1 MVNLSLSSIFVKTLT
16 VLFGIGSWIAIN
28 GLWVELPLLIQ
39 DLPEKWNL
47 ASYLAII
54 IQIANVGPISYSI
67 VRLLCGRKSL
77 EYPTIHFLMIVGV
90 VACLL
95 LGFFWS
101 ETLYIGGANHS
112 FMLLIL
118 VFFLSLVDC
127 TSSVV
132 FLPYMAHFKEQYLTP
147 FLIGEGMSGF
157 IPSLVALSQGVG
169 GNPECKNVSFNNTN
183 FENMTY
189 KMVPY
194 RTPPNFPPEDFF
206 FFLMGMMITSWAS
219 FTLLN
224 VLPVAKHEMVSYS
237 AEKSSVITS
246 QSVNVSFFTSQE
258 EGRTDNANNR
268 VGCEDISCHLPDHE
282 TCDSLCGT
290 SMYFS
295 QTEASHPKDELTQIA
310 VVGSRNRKH
319 LPYLKKRKVFIFL
332 LSLQGWACI
341 LSNGVFPAI
350 QPFSCLPYGDKA
362 YHLVVT
368 LSSMANPVACFIA
381 MFYKIQCLKGVSLL
395 SVLGTLVSCYV
406 MATAVLSP
414 EPPLMN
420 LLSGELLVV
429 MSWILLVGIFS
440 YTKASITNLMREE
453 GHRALF
459 WCGAVT
465 QAGSAVGALMMF
477 LFVNVGNFF
486 HSFDACSQ

>member
-1 MVNLSLSSIFVKTLT
+1 MVNLSLSCIFVKTLT

-28 GLWVELPLLIQ
+28 GLWVELPLLVQ

-47 ASYLAII
+47 ASYLAVI
-54 IQIANVGPISYSI
+54 IQIANIGPISYSI
-67 VRLLCGRKSL
+67 ARTLCGRKSL
-77 EYPTIHFLMIVGV
+77 EISTVHFMMTIGV

-101 ETLYIGGANHS
+101 KTLYFGGANHS
-112 FMLLIL
+112 IMLLVL

-132 FLPYMAHFKEQYLTP
+132 FLPFMAHFKEQYLTP

-157 IPSLVALSQGVG
+157 LPSLVALGQGVG
-169 GNPECKNVSFNNTN
+169 GNPECRNVSFNNTN

-206 FFLMGMMITSWAS
+206 FFLMGMMIVSWAA

-224 VLPVAKHEMVSYS
+224 VLPVAKNEMDSYS
-237 AEKSSVITS
+237 AEKNNVIAS
-246 QSVNVSFFTSQE
+246 QSVNVSILTSQE
-258 EGRTDNANNR
+258 EDTPENVNNR
-268 VGCEDISCHLPDHE
+268 VGCEDISCHLSDYEACAPV
-282 TCDSLCGT
+282 CGT
-290 SMYFS
+290 STYLMS
-295 QTEASHPKDELTQIA
+295 QTEASHPKTELTQTTVA
-310 VVGSRNRKH
+310 DYRSQKH
-319 LPYLKKRKVFIFL
+319 LSYLKRREIIIFL
-332 LSLQGWACI
+332 LILQGWACI

-350 QPFSCLPYGDKA
+350 QPFSCLPYGDKS

-381 MFYKIQCLKGVSLL
+381 MFCKIQCLKGVSLL
-395 SVLGTLVSCYV
+395 SVMGTVVSCYV

-420 LLSGELLVV
+420 SVSGELLVKWDANQRTSAPQSG
-429 MSWILLVGIFS
+429 MLTTQQH
-440 YTKASITNLMREE
+440 YSISKRSVKKN
-453 GHRALF
+453 
-459 WCGAVT
+459 
-465 QAGSAVGALMMF
+465 
-477 LFVNVGNFF
+477 
-486 HSFDACSQ
+486 